1 MRGIVVFGWLPAIAL
16 FVALPAEPQAKLAF
30 PSAAPAAEN
39 PAADVAPSIPSE
51 APVKPQLP
59 ALSSEDTGDIHFA
72 RQQYQAAI
80 RSYAA
85 VAVPSAAVWN
95 KMGIA
100 YQMLFDLKDA
110 ARCYKE
116 SIKLAPDNFR
126 ALNNLATV
134 EESLQEFGAAEHYY
148 KKALKLEPRA
158 AQIIKNLGTN
168 LLMQHQYGRGADAYA
183 EALAIDPHIFDPSAG
198 PAIDAPAPRTEHGT
212 ASYFEALSCARAQ
225 LADCAISHLRD
236 AFDEGSATVKRV
248 ASDYDFASLQGV
260 PEFDKLL
267 AEHR

>member
-1 MRGIVVFGWLPAIAL
+1 MRGLVLFCWLPAFTL
-16 FVALPAEPQAKLAF
+16 FVALPASPQAKHAF
-30 PSAAPAAEN
+30 PSAAPAADN
-39 PAADVAPSIPSE
+39 LAADVPVNVPSE
-51 APVKPQLP
+51 APVTPSLP
-59 ALSSEDTGDIHFA
+59 ALSSEESGDIHFA
-72 RQQYQAAI
+72 RQEYQAAI
-80 RSYAA
+80 RFYAA

-100 YQMLFDLKDA
+100 YQMLFDMKDA

-116 SIKLAPDNFR
+116 SIKLDPVNFR

-134 EESLQEFGAAEHYY
+134 EESLQELGAAERYY
-148 KKALKLEPRA
+148 KKALKLDPRA

-183 EALAIDPHIFDPSAG
+183 QALAIDPHIFDPSSG
-198 PAIDAPAPRTEHGT
+198 PSIDLPSPKIERGTE
-212 ASYFEALSCARAQ
+212 SYFQALSCARAQ

-236 AFDEGSATVKRV
+236 AFNQGSATVKRV
-248 ASDYDFASLQGV
+248 ANDYDFASLQGI
-260 PEFDKLL
+260 PAFDKLL